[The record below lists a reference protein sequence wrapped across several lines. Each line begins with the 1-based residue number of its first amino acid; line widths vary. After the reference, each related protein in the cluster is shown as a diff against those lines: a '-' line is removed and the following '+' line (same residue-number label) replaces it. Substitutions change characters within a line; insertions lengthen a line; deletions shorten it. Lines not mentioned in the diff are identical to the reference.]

1 MSSNCGAAAHHHLA
15 AGNLEADRIG
25 AAIVAQSS
33 ASVSALTIRI
43 NVLEWFRITGVGATG
58 VRSDVHSREDRRRPK
73 LQGRPGRKHAPSGP
87 RLRHVAYLGS
97 FKVVNLA
104 QDNARA
110 WFWQGAR
117 KRLDQLGIC
126 GRITSRDR
134 RRAVAGLR
142 KAGSS
147 ECKRLKCPASLQRDR
162 GCCIATK

>member
-1 MSSNCGAAAHHHLA
+1 MF
-15 AGNLEADRIG
+15 
-25 AAIVAQSS
+25 
-33 ASVSALTIRI
+33 IRWKTEEGPSCRA
-43 NVLEWFRITGVGATG
+43 VLIDSMRT
-58 VRSDVHSREDRRRPK
+58 
-73 LQGRPGRKHAPSGP
+73 PSGP

-134 RRAVAGLR
+134 RRAVAEE
-142 KAGSS
+142 SW
-147 ECKRLKCPASLQRDR
+147 QQ
-162 GCCIATK
+162 